1 MKILHCADLHLDSK
15 MEANLSKEKAKI
27 RKNELLQT
35 FVRMVDYAYNNDIEA
50 VIIAG
55 DLFDT
60 KTVSATARNVVY
72 DGICKYPEIEF
83 YYLKGNHDEN
93 SFLSAL
99 EEVPDNLK
107 MFDENWVEYCPKN
120 SDTVRIYGAE
130 INKENSNK
138 LYNSL
143 VLDNDKFNIVVLHG
157 QESEYQGKDKTEIIN
172 LGALRYKGI
181 DYLALGHIHSFKE
194 GSLDARAKY
203 CYSGCIEGRG
213 FDECGEHGFVVLD
226 IDEKRKSYVSTFVPF
241 SYRNIYTKEVDITG
255 CMTSMD
261 ITDIVEKSLDEEQY
275 SDNGLIKIVLTGNV
289 DVECE
294 KNIEFILGK
303 IIHRFFFVKI
313 YDHSRIVVN
322 YDDFMLDMS
331 LKGEF
336 VRLVKASKDLDE
348 EIKSEVIRM
357 GIQALAGEEVE

>member
-15 MEANLSKEKAKI
+15 MQANLSKEKAKI
-27 RKNELLQT
+27 RKNELLNT
-35 FVRMVDYAYNNDIEA
+35 FIRMVDYAYNNDIEA

-83 YYLKGNHDEN
+83 FYLKGNHDEN

-99 EEVPDNLK
+99 EEIPDNLK
-107 MFDENWVEYCPKN
+107 LFDENWVEYSPKN
-120 SDTVRIYGAE
+120 SKTIRIYGAE
-130 INKENSNK
+130 INKANSNK

-143 VLDNDKFNIVVLHG
+143 VLDNDNFNIVVLHG
-157 QESEYQGKDKTEIIN
+157 QESQYQGKDKTEIIN
-172 LGALRYKGI
+172 LSALKYKGI
-181 DYLALGHIHSFKE
+181 DYLALGHIHSYKE

-213 FDECGEHGFVVLD
+213 FDECGEHGFVVID
-226 IDEKRKSYVSTFVPF
+226 IDEDKKNYVSQFVPF
-241 SYRNIYTKEVDITG
+241 AYRNIYTKEIDITG
-255 CMTSMD
+255 CMTSTE
-261 ITDIVEKSLDEEQY
+261 IAGIVEKELDEEQY
-275 SDNGLIKIVLTGNV
+275 SENSLVKIVLNGNV

-294 KNIEFILGK
+294 KNIDYVLSK
-303 IIHRFFFVKI
+303 IENRFFFVKI
-313 YDHSRIVVN
+313 YDYSRIMVN

-336 VRLVKASKDLDE
+336 VRMVKSANDLDE
-348 EIKSEVIRM
+348 DMKSEVIRM
-357 GIQALAGEEVE
+357 GIKALTGE